1 MSLPPKFLPDEDAAA
16 AFGARLAPLL
26 MAGDIVCLEGPL
38 GAGKTTLA
46 RGLIKAYCGA
56 REVPSPTFTLVETY
70 QGHEAALWH
79 FDLYRLEQ
87 PSDVWELGLE
97 DALDDGVCLIEWPE
111 RIAGLLPE
119 NVLRLN
125 FQIPKDGGRMLH
137 IEAGDDWRKR
147 LQAAGII

>member
-1 MSLPPKFLPDEDAAA
+1 MSLPSQFLAHEDAAA

-26 MAGDIVCLEGPL
+26 RPCDIICLEGPL

-70 QGHEAALWH
+70 QGREAALWH

-87 PSDVWELGLE
+87 PNDVWELGLE
-97 DALDDGVCLIEWPE
+97 DALDDGVCLIEWPD
-111 RIAGLLPE
+111 RIARLLPE

-125 FQIPKDGGRMLH
+125 FHIPKDGGRMLH
-137 IEAGDDWRKR
+137 IEAGEDWRKR